1 MSACLKALAHAQRA
15 SISNVKS
22 YLKRRRKQR
31 GNRQPK
37 SEESESEAKPNEE
50 YDACDEADTAD
61 KEKVKYSPED
71 NDGYSDQDY
80 RELNKKGSEENKE
93 QRKEGSTKEIH

>member
-1 MSACLKALAHAQRA
+1 MSAYVKALAHALKA

-37 SEESESEAKPNEE
+37 SEESESEVKSNED
-50 YDACDEADTAD
+50 YDACDEADTAK

-80 RELNKKGSEENKE
+80 RELNKKS
-93 QRKEGSTKEIH
+93 